1 MKVTVK
7 KIPDSWVAL
16 GLAAHFVAK
25 HNTFA
30 RFPAGDLIRTLSTQ
44 INRGHYLFA
53 LDTSTAPARVVGYI
67 GWALYDNAVAEL
79 FAQTGVPPADEL
91 ANGGDVVW
99 ILTAASANRRAFF
112 ELLKKGRALYP
123 AHRVMAIR
131 HKTGG
136 KRVIFDQSRARI
148 KARNARLPEPLT

>member
-1 MKVTVK
+1 MKQNEVLSYRFACSAQSGTIITGRKYELRTGRYLMKVTVK

-79 FAQTGVPPADEL
+79 FRRPASRRQT
-91 ANGGDVVW
+91 NW
-99 ILTAASANRRAFF
+99 RTAATWS
-112 ELLKKGRALYP
+112 G
-123 AHRVMAIR
+123 
-131 HKTGG
+131 
-136 KRVIFDQSRARI
+136 S
-148 KARNARLPEPLT
+148 